1 VAQAV
6 ALRAAAAQAV
16 ALRAAA
22 AQAAARALP
31 WEAAVA
37 T

>member
-1 VAQAV
+1 VARAV